1 MELKNYQKKVLRD
14 ISDYLYQFKLT
25 NNAKKA
31 YENLWLNKGVNV
43 GFGGIQKYVDELD
56 GSPQICIKVP
66 TGGGKTF
73 IASSAIKTIFDFF
86 PANKRVV
93 LWLVPSETILSQTL
107 INLKSTDHPY
117 RQKLNS
123 DFSSRIEIYSKS
135 EALNGQNF
143 NITTVNEQLS
153 IFVMSFD
160 SFRIRNKEGRKV
172 YQENSNLSSFTKD
185 FKSNEPLVDGADI
198 TSLIQVFNHLN
209 PVIIVDESHNATSD
223 LSMVMLK
230 DLNPSIVLDL
240 TATPRKNSNVISFV
254 DAMQLK
260 KEKMVKL
267 PVIVYNRPSQKQVII
282 DALDLRS
289 KIEKIAQQNK
299 INTGIYIRP
308 IVLFQAQP
316 KNEEDNTTFEV
327 LKQKLTSIGIPD
339 EEIAIKTANINE
351 LKNVDLLSENCKIK
365 YIITVNALKEGWD
378 CPFAYIL
385 ASLANKTSSVDVEQI
400 VGRILRQP
408 YVRNYDNSLLNM
420 SYVITSSNDF
430 NSTLNKV
437 LSGLNSAGFSDKD
450 YRAFDITEE
459 EKIHQGETPVS
470 NQAETQNQDTTGFD
484 FDVEEVKEELTNQEK
499 NENAKSS
506 LNDMMNQANVLH
518 DNYTSQAEE
527 TDFGGVF
534 GAEKDYINVVEV
546 NYDYRSLLD
555 ELQLPQFYTSVTP
568 NIFNETEALLTKEI
582 LLDEFSLQDKPI
594 PSNLAETTDEVVKID
609 IEESQ
614 GHESRVRTSQMSGRE
629 LAHFKAYLSQV
640 PDERLGSTLIE
651 TIYKQLEGM
660 NSLTATELKI
670 YIKRI
675 IDSLKQDELLAVRDN
690 VFSVSY
696 KIKQFIEYLKE
707 EYAYVVFKK
716 NIEKGS
722 IVVKHNYK
730 LPNVI
735 GPSKSTTAVSKSF
748 YHQEMDD
755 LNNTELDIIRLV
767 AGMPNV
773 KCWHRIMERKT
784 NEFYINGFIN
794 HYPDFWIVTESGKV
808 VLLEVKGE
816 QFAGEATQRK
826 AELGRIWQNESSNK
840 YKYFMVYKDRDMNF
854 PGAYKLNDFL
864 DILRSL

>member
-14 ISDYLYQFKLT
+14 ISEYLYQYKLT
-25 NNAKKA
+25 NSAKKA
-31 YENLWLNKGVNV
+31 YENLWLSKGVNV

-73 IASSAIKTIFDFF
+73 IASSAIRTIFDFL
-86 PANKRVV
+86 PANKKVV

-107 INLKSTDHPY
+107 INLKNANHPY

-143 NITTVNEQLS
+143 NVTTVNEQLS
-153 IFVMSFD
+153 IFIMSFD

-185 FKSNEPLVDGADI
+185 YKSNEPTVDGADI

-223 LSMVMLK
+223 LSMIMLK

-289 KIEKIAQQNK
+289 KIDKIAQENK
-299 INTGIYIRP
+299 STTGIYIRP
-308 IVLFQAQP
+308 IILFQAQP
-316 KNEEDNTTFEV
+316 KNDEDNTTFEV
-327 LKQKLTSIGIPD
+327 LKQKLTSIGIPE

-351 LKNVDLLSENCKIK
+351 LKNVDLLSDSCKIK

-408 YVRNYDNSLLNM
+408 YVRNYDNNLLNM

-430 NSTLNKV
+430 NSTLTKV

-450 YRAFDITEE
+450 YRAFDIQED
-459 EKIHQGETPVS
+459 EKEAQKQETVYS
-470 NQAETQNQDTTGFD
+470 QATTTGEDTNNFEFNVD
-484 FDVEEVKEELTNQEK
+484 DVKAELINQEK
-499 NENAKSS
+499 NQTGNSS
-506 LNDMMNQANVLH
+506 LNDMLNQANVLH
-518 DNYTSQAEE
+518 NNYSSQAEE
-527 TDFGGVF
+527 TDFGGIF
-534 GAEKDYINVVEV
+534 GAEKDLINVAEV
-546 NYDYRSLLD
+546 KYEYRSLLD
-555 ELQLPQFYTSVTP
+555 EIQLPQFFTSVSP
-568 NIFNETEALLTKEI
+568 NIFSETEALVTKEI

-594 PSNLAETTDEVVKID
+594 PTNLSETTDEVVKID
-609 IEESQ
+609 IEESL

-640 PDERLGSTLIE
+640 PDERLRSTLVD
-651 TIYKQLEGM
+651 TIYKQLEGI
-660 NSLTATELKI
+660 NSLTATDLKM

-675 IDSLKQDELLAVRDN
+675 VDSLKQDELLAVRDN

-696 KIKQFIEYLKE
+696 KIKLFIEYLKE
-707 EYAYVVFKK
+707 EHAYAIFKK

-722 IVVKHNYK
+722 IVVKFNYK
-730 LPNVI
+730 FPNAI
-735 GPSKSTTAVSKSF
+735 GPSKSTSAISKSF

-773 KCWHRIMERKT
+773 KCWHRIMERKP
-784 NEFYINGFIN
+784 NEFHINGFLN
-794 HYPDFWIVTESGKV
+794 HYPDFWIITESGKFI
-808 VLLEVKGE
+808 LLEVKGE
-816 QFAGEATQRK
+816 QFAGESTQRK
-826 AELGRIWQNESSNK
+826 AELGRIWQNESTNRFK
-840 YKYFMVYKDRDMNF
+840 YYMVYKDRDMNF

>member
-14 ISDYLYQFKLT
+14 ISEYLYQYKLT
-25 NNAKKA
+25 NSAKKA
-31 YENLWLNKGVNV
+31 YENLWLSKGVNV

-73 IASSAIKTIFDFF
+73 IASSAIRTIFDFL
-86 PANKRVV
+86 PANKKVV

-107 INLKSTDHPY
+107 TNLKNANHPY

-143 NITTVNEQLS
+143 NVTTVNEQLS

-185 FKSNEPLVDGADI
+185 YKSNEPTVDGADI

-209 PVIIVDESHNATSD
+209 PVIIVDESHNATSN
-223 LSMVMLK
+223 LSMIMLK

-289 KIEKIAQQNK
+289 KIDKIAQENK
-299 INTGIYIRP
+299 STTGIYIRP
-308 IVLFQAQP
+308 IILFQAQP
-316 KNEEDNTTFEV
+316 KNDEDNTTFEV
-327 LKQKLTSIGIPD
+327 LKQKLTSIGIPE

-351 LKNVDLLSENCKIK
+351 LKNVDLLSDSCKIK

-408 YVRNYDNSLLNM
+408 YVRNYENNLLNM

-430 NSTLNKV
+430 NSTLAKV

-450 YRAFDITEE
+450 YRAFDIQEDEKEAQKQETVYSQATTTDDDTNDFEFNVEDVKTEL
-459 EKIHQGETPVS
+459 I
-470 NQAETQNQDTTGFD
+470 
-484 FDVEEVKEELTNQEK
+484 NQEK
-499 NENAKSS
+499 NQTENSS
-506 LNDMMNQANVLH
+506 LNDMLNQANVLH
-518 DNYTSQAEE
+518 NNYSSQAEE
-527 TDFGGVF
+527 TDFGGIF
-534 GAEKDYINVVEV
+534 GAEKDLINVAEV
-546 NYDYRSLLD
+546 NYEYRSLLD
-555 ELQLPQFYTSVTP
+555 EIQIPQFFTSVSP
-568 NIFNETEALLTKEI
+568 NIFSETEALVTKEI

-594 PSNLAETTDEVVKID
+594 PTNLSETTDEVVKID

-640 PDERLGSTLIE
+640 PDERLRSTLVD
-651 TIYKQLEGM
+651 TIYKQLEGI
-660 NSLTATELKI
+660 NSLTATELKM

-675 IDSLKQDELLAVRDN
+675 VDSLKQDELLAVRDN
-690 VFSVSY
+690 VFSVSD
-696 KIKQFIEYLKE
+696 KIKLFIEYLKE
-707 EYAYVVFKK
+707 EHAYAIFKK

-722 IVVKHNYK
+722 IVVKYNYK
-730 LPNVI
+730 FPNAI
-735 GPSKSTTAVSKSF
+735 GPSKSTAAISKSF

-773 KCWHRIMERKT
+773 KCWHRIMERKP
-784 NEFYINGFIN
+784 NEFHINGFIN
-794 HYPDFWIVTESGKV
+794 HYPDFWIITESGKFI
-808 VLLEVKGE
+808 LLEVKGE
-816 QFAGEATQRK
+816 QFAGESTQRK
-826 AELGRIWQNESSNK
+826 AELGRIWQNESTNK
-840 YKYFMVYKDRDMNF
+840 FKYYMVYKDRDMNF

>member
-14 ISDYLYQFKLT
+14 ISEYLYQYKLT
-25 NNAKKA
+25 NSAKEA
-31 YENLWLNKGVNV
+31 YENLWLSKGVNV

-73 IASSAIKTIFDFF
+73 IASSAIRTIFDFL
-86 PANKRVV
+86 PANKKVV

-107 INLKSTDHPY
+107 TNLKNANHPY

-143 NITTVNEQLS
+143 NVTTVNEQLS

-185 FKSNEPLVDGADI
+185 YKSNEPTVDGADI

-223 LSMVMLK
+223 LSMIMLK

-289 KIEKIAQQNK
+289 KIDKIAQENK
-299 INTGIYIRP
+299 STTGIYIRP
-308 IVLFQAQP
+308 IILFQAQP
-316 KNEEDNTTFEV
+316 KNDEDNTTFEV
-327 LKQKLTSIGIPD
+327 LKQKLTSIGIPE

-351 LKNVDLLSENCKIK
+351 LKNVDLLSDSCKIK

-408 YVRNYDNSLLNM
+408 YVRNYDNNLLNM

-430 NSTLNKV
+430 NSTLAKV

-450 YRAFDITEE
+450 YRAFDIQEDEKEAQKQETVYSQATTTDEDTNDFEFNVEDVKTEL
-459 EKIHQGETPVS
+459 I
-470 NQAETQNQDTTGFD
+470 
-484 FDVEEVKEELTNQEK
+484 NQEK
-499 NENAKSS
+499 NQTENSS
-506 LNDMMNQANVLH
+506 LNDMLNQANVLH
-518 DNYTSQAEE
+518 NNYTSQAEE
-527 TDFGGVF
+527 TDFGGIF
-534 GAEKDYINVVEV
+534 GAEKDLINVAEV
-546 NYDYRSLLD
+546 NYEYRSLLD
-555 ELQLPQFYTSVTP
+555 EIQIPQFFTSVSP
-568 NIFNETEALLTKEI
+568 NIFSETEALVTKEI

-594 PSNLAETTDEVVKID
+594 PTNLSETTDEVVKID

-640 PDERLGSTLIE
+640 PDERLRSTLVD
-651 TIYKQLEGM
+651 TIYKQLEGI
-660 NSLTATELKI
+660 NSLTATELKM

-675 IDSLKQDELLAVRDN
+675 LDSLKQDELLAVRDN

-696 KIKQFIEYLKE
+696 KIKLFIEYLKE
-707 EYAYVVFKK
+707 EHAYAIFKK

-722 IVVKHNYK
+722 IVVKYNYK
-730 LPNVI
+730 FPNAI
-735 GPSKSTTAVSKSF
+735 GPSKSTAAISKSF

-773 KCWHRIMERKT
+773 KCWHRIMERKP
-784 NEFYINGFIN
+784 NEFHINGFIN
-794 HYPDFWIVTESGKV
+794 HYPDFWIITESGKFI
-808 VLLEVKGE
+808 LLEVKGE
-816 QFAGEATQRK
+816 QFAGESTQRK
-826 AELGRIWQNESSNK
+826 AELGRIWQNESTNK
-840 YKYFMVYKDRDMNF
+840 FKYYMVYKDRDMNF

>member
-14 ISDYLYQFKLT
+14 ISEYLYQYKLT
-25 NNAKKA
+25 NSAKEA
-31 YENLWLNKGVNV
+31 YENLWLSKGVNV
-43 GFGGIQKYVDELD
+43 GFGGIQKFVDELD

-73 IASSAIKTIFDFF
+73 IASSAIRTIFDFL
-86 PANKRVV
+86 PANKKVV

-107 INLKSTDHPY
+107 TNLKNANHPY

-143 NITTVNEQLS
+143 NVTTVNEQLS

-185 FKSNEPLVDGADI
+185 YKSNEPTVDGADI

-223 LSMVMLK
+223 LSMIMLK

-289 KIEKIAQQNK
+289 KIDKIAQENK
-299 INTGIYIRP
+299 STTGIYIRP
-308 IVLFQAQP
+308 IILFQAQP
-316 KNEEDNTTFEV
+316 KNDEDNTTFEV
-327 LKQKLTSIGIPD
+327 LKQKLTSIGIPE

-351 LKNVDLLSENCKIK
+351 LKNVDLLSDSCKIK

-408 YVRNYDNSLLNM
+408 YVRNYDNNLLNM

-430 NSTLNKV
+430 NSTLAKV

-450 YRAFDITEE
+450 YRAFDIQEDEKEAQKQVAVYSQATTTDEDTNDFEFNVEDVKTEL
-459 EKIHQGETPVS
+459 I
-470 NQAETQNQDTTGFD
+470 
-484 FDVEEVKEELTNQEK
+484 NQEK
-499 NENAKSS
+499 NQTENSS
-506 LNDMMNQANVLH
+506 LNDMLNQANVLH
-518 DNYTSQAEE
+518 NNYSSQAEE
-527 TDFGGVF
+527 TDFGGIF
-534 GAEKDYINVVEV
+534 GAEKDLINVAEV
-546 NYDYRSLLD
+546 NYEYRSLLD
-555 ELQLPQFYTSVTP
+555 EIQIPQFFTSVSP
-568 NIFNETEALLTKEI
+568 NIFSETEALVTKEI

-594 PSNLAETTDEVVKID
+594 PTNLSETTDEVVKID

-640 PDERLGSTLIE
+640 PDERLRSTLVD
-651 TIYKQLEGM
+651 TIYKQLEGI
-660 NSLTATELKI
+660 NSLTATELKM

-675 IDSLKQDELLAVRDN
+675 VDSLKQDELLAVRDN

-696 KIKQFIEYLKE
+696 KIKLFIEYLKE
-707 EYAYVVFKK
+707 EHAYAIFKK

-722 IVVKHNYK
+722 IVVKYNYK
-730 LPNVI
+730 FPNAI
-735 GPSKSTTAVSKSF
+735 GPSKSTAAISKSF

-773 KCWHRIMERKT
+773 KCWHRIMERKP
-784 NEFYINGFIN
+784 NEFHINGFIN
-794 HYPDFWIVTESGKV
+794 HYPDFWIITESGKFI
-808 VLLEVKGE
+808 LLEVKGE
-816 QFAGEATQRK
+816 QFAGESTQRK
-826 AELGRIWQNESSNK
+826 AELGRIWQNESTNK
-840 YKYFMVYKDRDMNF
+840 FKYYMVYKDRDMNF